1 MNLSPLWQHHR
12 ASFTERNERIL
23 HDRQKMSVNV
33 PEIAR
38 IATQSITNSTV
49 SGLFNQLKT
58 SAFGGANEIGVERR
72 ERQVSSHG
80 EFEIGRVI

>member
-1 MNLSPLWQHHR
+1 MTIIVTIVISVLACNHTRSTIVAAPMPALKQR
-12 ASFTERNERIL
+12 A
-23 HDRQKMSVNV
+23 
-33 PEIAR
+33 
-38 IATQSITNSTV
+38 TNSTV

-80 EFEIGRVI
+80 EFEICRVI